1 MRKLSPLFLTAILI
15 SSILG
20 QQVGPPPV
28 LPGQKPEDLEVV
40 RITTNLVQV
49 DAVITDNHGKLVT
62 DLKPEEVEIFEDGHK
77 QKITHFTFNLSET
90 PPAPERGPKSA
101 AADKTAPMVPPA
113 QLRREDIKRTIA
125 IVVDDLGLSFESI
138 SYLRGALRKF
148 VNEQIQTGDLV
159 AIIRTSGGMGAL
171 QQFTADKRQLV
182 AAVERIKWNALGRS
196 GISAFDPIQPPTA
209 PNGADMAGRA
219 TQDFGADIDQAN
231 KDFDEFRRDTF
242 AIGTLG
248 AVSYVVRG
256 LKDLP
261 GRKSILLVSDG
272 FKIYDHTDPTKTYQA
287 EQRLKRLIDEA
298 GRASVVI
305 YTMNATGL
313 QTLGFTAADNLSGR
327 DSQQIQDAFNARRN
341 QAYDNQ
347 ESLDILAHETG
358 GIAIRNTNDLSGGIR
373 RVLEDQKGFYL
384 IGYRPDESTFDKRT
398 GKRIFHHLTLKVT
411 RPGKFNVRMRNGFY
425 GVTDEEKAAPL
436 TLAQKLY
443 QAVSS
448 PFGANGVHLQL
459 TSVFANDPRVGS
471 FMRSMMHIDAHD
483 LTFTDEPNKMH
494 KCVVDVLAMTFG
506 DNGIPI
512 DQVGRTYTIEL
523 PEESYQRAQ
532 REGFVYVVTVPVKK
546 PGAYQLRVSLRD
558 SASDRIGSASQFVEV
573 PDLKKDRLALSGLAL
588 KGTTTRDPQS
598 GGDASAD
605 QEGIEKGSA
614 EASPAVR
621 HYHPGMYLT
630 YVYFIY
636 NAHSDK
642 DAAPQLT
649 TQVTIFHEGKPVFT
663 GRPSVLHINGQP
675 DVKRLIDA
683 GLIQLGTNMPP
694 GDYVLQVTVT
704 DALADKKHQ
713 TTSQWMD
720 FSVVK

>member
-1 MRKLSPLFLTAILI
+1 
-15 SSILG
+15 
-20 QQVGPPPV
+20 
-28 LPGQKPEDLEVV
+28 
-40 RITTNLVQV
+40 
-49 DAVITDNHGKLVT
+49 
-62 DLKPEEVEIFEDGHK
+62 
-77 QKITHFTFNLSET
+77 
-90 PPAPERGPKSA
+90 
-101 AADKTAPMVPPA
+101 
-113 QLRREDIKRTIA
+113 
-125 IVVDDLGLSFESI
+125 
-138 SYLRGALRKF
+138 
-148 VNEQIQTGDLV
+148 
-159 AIIRTSGGMGAL
+159 
-171 QQFTADKRQLV
+171 
-182 AAVERIKWNALGRS
+182 
-196 GISAFDPIQPPTA
+196 
-209 PNGADMAGRA
+209 
-219 TQDFGADIDQAN
+219 
-231 KDFDEFRRDTF
+231 
-242 AIGTLG
+242 
-248 AVSYVVRG
+248 
-256 LKDLP
+256 
-261 GRKSILLVSDG
+261 
-272 FKIYDHTDPTKTYQA
+272 
-287 EQRLKRLIDEA
+287 
-298 GRASVVI
+298 
-305 YTMNATGL
+305 
-313 QTLGFTAADNLSGR
+313 
-327 DSQQIQDAFNARRN
+327 
-341 QAYDNQ
+341 
-347 ESLDILAHETG
+347 
-358 GIAIRNTNDLSGGIR
+358 
-373 RVLEDQKGFYL
+373 
-384 IGYRPDESTFDKRT
+384 
-398 GKRIFHHLTLKVT
+398 
-411 RPGKFNVRMRNGFY
+411 
-425 GVTDEEKAAPL
+425 
-436 TLAQKLY
+436 
-443 QAVSS
+443 
-448 PFGANGVHLQL
+448 
-459 TSVFANDPRVGS
+459 
-471 FMRSMMHIDAHD
+471 MMHIDAHD

-621 HYHPGMYLT
+621 HNHPGMYLT